1 MNDRSRASLLRAFA
15 LCLSFVLSA
24 TFGGSAPCAQQ
35 ATSQPSSQT
44 NAKPVPSRKTPSAN
58 APPESEALQRA
69 IDNAGNDRAALVRN
83 LEEFLKQYP
92 ESQQRP
98 QIYRALVEASLQL
111 RDSARAT
118 DYAERIVALA
128 PEDISMTV
136 LAIQLLDRNGDE
148 AGLRRALNYSTRVL
162 EYIERNDLE
171 EKSPKISQEEWESG
185 QKHDKVNILV
195 LRGGLAFKLHENA
208 AAEKDFRASMA
219 RTPTATA
226 AEKLGEIA
234 ELNKDLPSAIQEYAK
249 AFALANAASRSRRE
263 IRQKLGNVWRLS
275 HGSDNGLGEYL
286 LHIFDQLAAS
296 SEPPK
301 QSRNAGAKEPFDFM
315 LRNAPAGS
323 PYPLVDQ
330 KGKIVVLIFWA
341 TWCGPCREMEPHF
354 DRVAAQFQGNP
365 DVVFLAADCDEDES
379 LVPEYIQEQKPRT
392 TIVFADGLNHLLAV
406 RALPTIVVLD
416 RAGNIAYRAEG
427 FDSADALEAE
437 LSAAVRRILTEK
449 NETVSKPT
457 QGVKSPL

>member
-1 MNDRSRASLLRAFA
+1 MNDRSGAFRPGA
-15 LCLSFVLSA
+15 FVLSLILFLCA
-24 TFGGSAPCAQQ
+24 VFAGSASCAQQ
-35 ATSQPSSQT
+35 TTSPPSSQPNT
-44 NAKPVPSRKTPSAN
+44 KSVPSRKAPSAN
-58 APPESEALQRA
+58 VPSESEVLQQA

-98 QIYRALVEASLQL
+98 QIYRALVEACLQL

-118 DYAERIVALA
+118 DYAERVVALT

-148 AGLRRALNYSTRVL
+148 AGLRRALSYSTRVL
-162 EYIERNDLE
+162 EYIERNALE

-208 AAEKDFRASMA
+208 AAEKDFRESMA
-219 RTPTATA
+219 LTPTATA

-234 ELNKDLPSAIQEYAK
+234 ELNKDLPGAIQEYAK
-249 AFALANAASRSRRE
+249 AFTLANATGGSRRE

-275 HGSDNGLGEYL
+275 HGSDDGLGDYL
-286 LHIFDQLAAS
+286 LHAFDQLAAS

-301 QSRNAGAKEPFDFM
+301 QARNAGAKEPFDFM
-315 LRNAPAGS
+315 LRKAPAGS

-330 KGKIVVLIFWA
+330 KGKIVVLNFWA
-341 TWCGPCREMEPHF
+341 TWRGPCREMEPHF

-365 DVVFLAADCDEDES
+365 DIVFLAANCDEDES
-379 LVPEYIQEQKPRT
+379 LVPGYLQEQKPRT
-392 TIVFADGLNHLLAV
+392 TVVFADGLDHLLAV
-406 RALPTIVVLD
+406 RALPTVVILD
-416 RAGNIAYRAEG
+416 RAGKIAYRADG
-427 FDSADALEAE
+427 FDSDAVEAE
-437 LSAAVRRILTEK
+437 LSGAIRRILVEK
-449 NETVSKPT
+449 NETVTKPA